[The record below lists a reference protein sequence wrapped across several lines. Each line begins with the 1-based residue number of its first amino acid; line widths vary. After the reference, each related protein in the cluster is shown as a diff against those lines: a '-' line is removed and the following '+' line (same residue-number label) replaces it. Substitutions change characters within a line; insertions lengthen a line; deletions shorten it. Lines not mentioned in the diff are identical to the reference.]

1 MAKITEE
8 SRERFETR
16 TTPYRELIK
25 KYQAREKMLLD
36 KIKQSESGTAL
47 TKIQLVEDA
56 IYIATIY
63 IIINKVS
70 VAILETKNNEALE
83 QARKSIMRANIYLG
97 EVVTKLIDAPYS
109 EYSEKLEELDS
120 YSVEKRFYLVSKL
133 GLAIDMLVEEFGENT
148 KWRWVWVDLRG
159 DYATVAK
166 NLLNMA
172 EAGKNYFDPNQ
183 ESYETTV
190 RYVRLLRDI
199 FDDSAEQFRN
209 KYELSSRRVDDMRK
223 AIQYTLALKRIYT
236 LMGDKVN
243 SEEMKKKAEIWR
255 IRMDSD
261 QKEGRSN

>member
-133 GLAIDMLVEEFGENT
+133 ANACCKKNT
-148 KWRWVWVDLRG
+148 
-159 DYATVAK
+159 
-166 NLLNMA
+166 
-172 EAGKNYFDPNQ
+172 AGGKTRCSF
-183 ESYETTV
+183 
-190 RYVRLLRDI
+190 RY
-199 FDDSAEQFRN
+199 
-209 KYELSSRRVDDMRK
+209 
-223 AIQYTLALKRIYT
+223 
-236 LMGDKVN
+236 
-243 SEEMKKKAEIWR
+243 
-255 IRMDSD
+255 
-261 QKEGRSN
+261 GRSRTDHACKIHDGRSVGIIGRITSSDDTKIL